1 MTGGDKLEFISEQL
15 LIVNDTDD
23 CIGVLQLIQ
32 GGHIQKIAEIKNLNW
47 YGKFGAR

>member
-1 MTGGDKLEFISEQL
+1 LEFISEQL

-32 GGHIQKIAEIKNLNW
+32 RGHIPIIAEVKKLNW
-47 YGKFGAR
+47 FGKFGAR